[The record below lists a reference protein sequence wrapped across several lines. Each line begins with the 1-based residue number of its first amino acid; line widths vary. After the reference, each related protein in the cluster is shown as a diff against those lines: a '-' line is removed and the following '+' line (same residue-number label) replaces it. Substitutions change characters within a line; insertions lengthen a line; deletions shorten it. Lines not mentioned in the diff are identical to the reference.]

1 MTEPI
6 KEASEELA
14 QWLSYPTELGCRPAK
29 VEFTT
34 EFDDPDGIH
43 CMIFRF
49 QKTLLGKWLLG
60 IVSESGTFSEMQ
72 EYHKESE
79 LEDATRILE
88 MLKAYWK
95 QQDDSLVES

>member
-34 EFDDPDGIH
+34 ECDDTDGIH

-95 QQDDSLVES
+95 QQADSLEES